1 MGLRRHQVEN
11 LLLRGPVFY
20 WRARIPVGF
29 AASTRNGRLSLS
41 LRLSDRKKA
50 SLVARRLNAV
60 LLQME
65 MMPDARMA
73 TKEQLTRIF
82 VLEIEAMRDEI
93 EALDR
98 AAKHLGNLRDPAH
111 READRQVG
119 WAYRLLQA
127 YGTKEEVAFGE
138 GSEAREALLDAGAEP
153 YEIPFIAAT
162 YQSERREALADREG
176 RTRSRFMRDVL
187 YRMNQVG
194 IEDTILNRE
203 AAKEE
208 VYRARAEALLASA
221 SNPRKPKLS
230 GSAPEPERM
239 PIESIPVAPPPKP
252 DVLWNADPEEAALG
266 PMVASAD
273 DAVPSSSPAG
283 PASTFIASAEALY
296 STPAP
301 AAASGK
307 GRARRDLP
315 LSGFDRELEKLISNH
330 RDEWEDDTA
339 SDVRVLVGVFR
350 GILEEHGVMHSGE
363 ITQEHVAALRQ
374 HFNHILP
381 HWGRSPHL
389 RSLSPRELRE
399 TSRRRVEEDEAKGK
413 ETRLGLKPAT
423 IRRHLGNLDHFLK
436 HLRSS
441 YFTVPE

>member
-1 MGLRRHQVEN
+1 
-11 LLLRGPVFY
+11 
-20 WRARIPVGF
+20 
-29 AASTRNGRLSLS
+29 
-41 LRLSDRKKA
+41 
-50 SLVARRLNAV
+50 
-60 LLQME
+60 
-65 MMPDARMA
+65 
-73 TKEQLTRIF
+73 
-82 VLEIEAMRDEI
+82 
-93 EALDR
+93 
-98 AAKHLGNLRDPAH
+98 
-111 READRQVG
+111 
-119 WAYRLLQA
+119 
-127 YGTKEEVAFGE
+127 
-138 GSEAREALLDAGAEP
+138 
-153 YEIPFIAAT
+153 
-162 YQSERREALADREG
+162 
-176 RTRSRFMRDVL
+176 MRDVL